1 MGQKIKV
8 YLLTVL
14 ILLSCLL
21 VGCTSTANDNK
32 VDDSTAAQIQ
42 VPEVL
47 KDMYVY
53 DQGNIISD
61 DQEAVINNLLV
72 QLEEKTTVEFAVIT
86 IPSLN
91 NLTIEQYAVK
101 LANTLGIGKVGEDN
115 GILLLVSKTDTK
127 VRLEIGRGLQGFLTD
142 SVSGRILDK
151 YFVPSREKDNYNDA
165 CFNTVNAVINC
176 IANSEDYEFSG
187 IEGLDPEI
195 AVEETDGK
203 LTAGQVIGII
213 ALIIFLLILEL
224 ITGRIFGDGFGD
236 GLVFMIL
243 HIILSSRSGGS
254 GGSRGGSFGG
264 GRFNGGGSSR

>member
-14 ILLSCLL
+14 VLLSCLL
-21 VGCTSTANDNK
+21 GGCSTANDNA
-32 VDDSTAAQIQ
+32 VDDSTVKIQ

-47 KDMYVY
+47 KDTYVY

-91 NLTIEQYAVK
+91 DLTIEQYAVK
-101 LANTLGIGKVGEDN
+101 LANTLGIGKAGEDN

-176 IANSEDYEFSG
+176 IANSDDYEFSE

-195 AVEETDGK
+195 AVEETDGE

-213 ALIIFLLILEL
+213 CLIIFLLILEW
-224 ITGRIFGDGFGD
+224 ITGCLFGSGFGD

-243 HIILSSRSGGS
+243 HIILSSRSGGG

>member
-21 VGCTSTANDNK
+21 CGCGSVNDNTI
-32 VDDSTAAQIQ
+32 DDSNVQIQ

-47 KDMYVY
+47 KDTYVY

-101 LANTLGIGKVGEDN
+101 LANNLGIGKAGEDN

-176 IANSEDYEFSG
+176 IANSDDYEFSE

-195 AVEETDGK
+195 AVETEDK
-203 LTAGQVIGII
+203 LTAGQVFGII
-213 ALIIFLLILEL
+213 LLIIFLLILEL
-224 ITGRIFGDGFGD
+224 ITGKIFGDGFGD
-236 GLVFMIL
+236 GLVFLIL
-243 HIILSSRSGGS
+243 HILLNSRSGG
-254 GGSRGGSFGG
+254 GGSSGGSFGG

>member
-8 YLLTVL
+8 YLLAVL
-14 ILLSCLL
+14 ILLACFLG
-21 VGCTSTANDNK
+21 GCAQVNDDT
-32 VDDSTAAQIQ
+32 VDDLGLQIQ

-47 KDMYVY
+47 KDTYVY

-61 DQEAVINNLLV
+61 DQEDVINNLLV

-91 NLTIEQYAVK
+91 NLTIEQSAVK
-101 LANTLGIGKVGEDN
+101 LANTLGSGKAGEDN

-151 YFVPSREKDNYNDA
+151 FFVPSREKDNYNDA

-176 IANSEDYEFSG
+176 IAASEDYEFSE
-187 IEGLDPEI
+187 IEGLDPQI
-195 AVEETDGK
+195 AVEEADGE
-203 LTAGQVIGII
+203 LTAGQVLGII
-213 ALIIFLLILEL
+213 VLIIVLLIVEW
-224 ITGRIFGDGFGD
+224 ITGSMFGDGFGD
-236 GLVFMIL
+236 GFVFLIL
-243 HIILSSRSGGS
+243 QILLSSRSSGGG

>member
-14 ILLSCLL
+14 IILSCLL
-21 VGCTSTANDNK
+21 CSCSSATDKT
-32 VDDSTAAQIQ
+32 VDDSNVQIQ

-47 KDMYVY
+47 EDTYVY

-61 DQEAVINNLLV
+61 DQEAVINNILV

-91 NLTIEQYAVK
+91 DLTIEQYAVK
-101 LANTLGIGKVGEDN
+101 LANTLGIGKAGEDN

-176 IANSEDYEFSG
+176 IANSDDYEFSQ
-187 IEGLDPEI
+187 IEGLDPEMT
-195 AVEETDGK
+195 VETEDK

-243 HIILSSRSGGS
+243 HILLNSRSGG

>member
-14 ILLSCLL
+14 VLLSCLL
-21 VGCTSTANDNK
+21 GGCAVESDNTI
-32 VDDSTAAQIQ
+32 DDSNSQIQ

-47 KDMYVY
+47 KDTYVY

-61 DQEAVINNLLV
+61 DQETVINNLLV

-101 LANTLGIGKVGEDN
+101 LANNLGIGKTGEDN

-151 YFVPSREKDNYNDA
+151 YFVPSMEKDNYNDA

-187 IEGLDPEI
+187 IEGLDPDI
-195 AVEETDGK
+195 AVEDEAGE
-203 LTAGQVIGII
+203 LTAGQVLGII
-213 ALIIFLLILEL
+213 ALIIFLLILEW
-224 ITGRIFGDGFGD
+224 ITGCLFGSGFGD

-243 HIILSSRSGGS
+243 HIVLSSRSGGS
-254 GGSRGGSFGG
+254 SGSNSGKFGG